1 MAGPEVLCGPGA
13 GGKNRHVQRHECLYK
28 AWQGV
33 GLASTDDGPDEFG
46 DGAGQRIVRFAG
58 DGRPFRVAGASPP
71 GHPHG
76 LR

>member
-33 GLASTDDGPDEFG
+33 GLASTDDG
-46 DGAGQRIVRFAG
+46 AG
-58 DGRPFRVAGASPP
+58 
-71 GHPHG
+71 
-76 LR
+76 